1 MKDTDQL
8 IDQIHQANRQR
19 LENDSALE
27 VKPSHDLRPFLRY
40 AAMLAAV
47 AVVATL
53 LLFPNRQK
61 QSATV
66 VAHNEMPQT
75 VKQQLQETLNQSN
88 NQTIKHS
95 DYAYSETSD
104 GVRVYCEDNCNP
116 DEVLARMKHVI
127 KTLQ

>member
-8 IDQIHQANRQR
+8 IEQMHQANRQR

-27 VKPSHDLRPFLRY
+27 VKPSHDLRSFLRY

-47 AVVATL
+47 AVVAAL

-61 QSATV
+61 QSMPI
-66 VAHNEMPQT
+66 VAHNKMPQT
-75 VKQQLQETLNQSN
+75 VKQQLQETRMQSSV
-88 NQTIKHS
+88 QTIKHS
-95 DYAYSETSD
+95 DYAYTETTD
-104 GVRVYCEDNCNP
+104 GVRVYCENNCNP
-116 DEVLARMKHVI
+116 DEVLARMEMVI

>member
-1 MKDTDQL
+1 M
-8 IDQIHQANRQR
+8 
-19 LENDSALE
+19 E

-40 AAMLAAV
+40 AAMLAVV

-53 LLFPNRQK
+53 LQFPNRQK